1 MELKAPSELS
11 SEPTVLQEVDKT
23 IDELMKDVT
32 SLENLKINN
41 FTAQFFKSNFGSSV
55 PDLVKDILLGGM
67 TGYQQVSDLSIMAA
81 RAFALGYYCH
91 MQINRDLPDLQ
102 LDQTTHQGKVQ

>member
-1 MELKAPSELS
+1 MELKAPVDLH
-11 SEPTVLQEVDKT
+11 SEPTVLQEVDLT

-32 SLENLKINN
+32 SLDNLKINN
-41 FTAQFFKSNFGSSV
+41 FTAQFFKSAFGSSV
-55 PDLVKDILLGGM
+55 PDLVKDVLLGGM

-91 MQINRDLPDLQ
+91 MKINRDFPDLQ
-102 LDQTTHQGKVQ
+102 LDHTSQGKVQ